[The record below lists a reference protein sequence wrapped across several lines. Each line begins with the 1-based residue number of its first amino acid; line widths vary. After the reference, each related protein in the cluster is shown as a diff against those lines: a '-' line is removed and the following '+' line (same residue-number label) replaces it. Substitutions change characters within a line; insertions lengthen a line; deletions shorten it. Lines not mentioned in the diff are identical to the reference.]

1 MTVKFNKISTES
13 NFIKSL
19 LANTYLPLVRTIRE
33 GDYITEGRLYILK
46 CNIIKCIKSGYIG
59 SVQVLH
65 NTPIAEWKNIGEYHF
80 AEKNGKL
87 CTNYVSNTG
96 GYDSTTHEKLGEYL
110 RALRDMYELNLMPLY
125 NCFSNNLLDAHL
137 VKVKRKD
144 WERTNIIQTSARK
157 ETKIYKVPIRFNTDY
172 TICMENVGLT
182 TLAPAFIKNEHLLQA
197 NNTNFGNN
205 IDITSKYI
213 GMHSEQCIHNY
224 ANLTYKQPIKVR
236 FNNKPEQ
243 IKEEIEYIDSADINK
258 GLNESTLEVYF
269 IHDPSIDSANFI
281 TRVNADYVVYYDTIT
296 NTIKQAKST
305 DTYKDNI
312 KYYIQRVFENNKV
325 YTLDELKDKTY
336 RLTKSVTKEYEISPS
351 DCKLF
356 DICEHNL
363 YMLIQVPNNFIG
375 NITVL
380 EGDYT
385 DIESTKE
392 VVDYYINTMPQFV
405 LDALYT
411 HNLSLMHCDS
421 IEPSPFSK
429 SLIEY
434 LLWNAMSDLDSIN
447 NNMDRLQGLMRYW
460 FGDVAYHTHLTNF
473 WQPYYRA
480 LVSRFSTEYHRGYVQ
495 DSLGYVDRKV
505 EELMYKGK

>member
-46 CNIIKCIKSGYIG
+46 CNVIKCIKSGYIG
-59 SVQVLH
+59 SKNILH
-65 NTPIAEWKNIGEYHF
+65 NTPIAEWRTVGEYHF

-96 GYDSTTHEKLGEYL
+96 GYDNITHEKLGEYL

-125 NCFSNNLLDAHL
+125 NCFSNRLFDAHL
-137 VKVKRKD
+137 IKVKRKD
-144 WERTNIIQTSARK
+144 WEITNIIPTSARK

-182 TLAPAFIKNEHLLQA
+182 TIAPAFIKNEHLLSA
-197 NNTNFGNN
+197 NNTQFGNN
-205 IDITSKYI
+205 IDVTTKYI
-213 GMHSEQCIHNY
+213 SMHSEQCIHNH
-224 ANLTYKQPIKVR
+224 ANLTYRQPIKVR
-236 FNNKPEQ
+236 FNNRPET
-243 IKEEIEYIDSADINK
+243 IKEDIEYVDSNDINK
-258 GLNESTLEVYF
+258 SLNRQMLDAYFIYDPTITKTNYSSRTTTDYIVYF
-269 IHDPSIDSANFI
+269 D
-281 TRVNADYVVYYDTIT
+281 
-296 NTIKQAKST
+296 NTIKQAKPT
-305 DTYKDNI
+305 DAYNSDI
-312 KYYIQRVFENNKV
+312 RYYVQKVFEKNKV
-325 YTLDELKDKTY
+325 YTLDELSKLKY
-336 RLTKSVTKEYEISPS
+336 RLTKSVTKQFDITPE

-363 YMLIQVPNNFIG
+363 YMLIQVPSNFEG
-375 NITVL
+375 NITVI

-385 DIESTKE
+385 DIQSDKDIVE
-392 VVDYYINTMPQFV
+392 YYVNSLPQFV

-421 IEPSPFSK
+421 KEPVPFSK

-447 NNMDRLQGLMRYW
+447 NNMDRLQALMKYW

-480 LVSRFSTEYHRGYVQ
+480 LISRFSTEYHRGYVQ